1 MSLTK
6 PLLGNGKKVDE
17 EEEVGSTVAATV
29 INLLK
34 NMVGAGLL
42 NVCIAFKYASVLGG
56 MLVALFSAFVCT
68 AGFLLIGYCCAKTN
82 AKTFRGLWQVSMGAS
97 SEKVMDLVL
106 FFHTFF
112 SCVGYITMIGDF
124 CVKSCSGLF
133 PGSIFATH
141 REASIIVVTVFAIF
155 PLSLYKNLDSLKHTS
170 VIGLVITALSCA
182 YVFGD
187 VVWNASEYQAIPTLR
202 DSFWYVRLDMFKAL
216 ALFNGSFSAHYN
228 APTYY
233 AELKVRTFAN
243 YAKVTTYSFIIAT
256 ALFISFGLAGFARFG
271 DEVLGNVLK
280 SYSAHDPMVQVS
292 WMCMMVSTVFN
303 FPHAFQRMR
312 TSWNAMWNKRAH
324 DDFMVTTL
332 FCLGLC
338 LYFGIT
344 FQDIAVIKMI
354 KGATLGVSIMF
365 LFPAMIY
372 LSLSYQGTR
381 RNGNSNGNSNGHSNG
396 NSNGNSKEPVTF
408 LRVLCMLLIV
418 SGLAQ
423 GTLALMVHW
432 KVI

>member
-1 MSLTK
+1 MMLTK
-6 PLLGNGKKVDE
+6 PLLGKSKKVDDD
-17 EEEVGSTVAATV
+17 EEVGSTVAATV

-56 MLVALFSAFVCT
+56 LLVALFSAFVCT
-68 AGFLLIGYCCAKTN
+68 AGFLLIGFCCAKTN
-82 AKTFRGLWQVSMGAS
+82 ARTFRGLWQVSMGS
-97 SEKVMDLVL
+97 NSEKVMDIVL

-133 PGSIFATH
+133 PGSVFATQ
-141 REASIIVVTVFAIF
+141 RELSIYVVTVLAIF

-170 VIGLVITALSCA
+170 VIGLIITALSCA

-187 VVWNASEYQAIPTLR
+187 VVWNASEYQAVSTLQ
-202 DSFWYVRLDMFKAL
+202 DNLWYMKLDMFKAL

-233 AELKVRTFAN
+233 AELKERSFSN
-243 YAKVTTYSFIIAT
+243 YAKVTIYSFTIAT
-256 ALFISFGLAGFARFG
+256 VLFVSFGLAGYARFG

-280 SYSAHDPMVQVS
+280 SYSAKDPMVQVS

-312 TSWNAMWNKRAH
+312 TSWNAIINKRAH
-324 DDFMVTTL
+324 DDFMFTTISL
-332 FCLGLC
+332 LGLC
-338 LYFGIT
+338 LYFGIA

-354 KGATLGVSIMF
+354 KGATLGVSLMF
-365 LFPAMIY
+365 ILPALMY
-372 LSLSYQGTR
+372 LSLSSGSGT
-381 RNGNSNGNSNGHSNG
+381 
-396 NSNGNSKEPVTF
+396 SKSAQEPVGF
-408 LRVLCMLLIV
+408 LRVVCMLLLV
-418 SGLAQ
+418 SGFVQ
-423 GTLALMVHW
+423 GVLALLVHY